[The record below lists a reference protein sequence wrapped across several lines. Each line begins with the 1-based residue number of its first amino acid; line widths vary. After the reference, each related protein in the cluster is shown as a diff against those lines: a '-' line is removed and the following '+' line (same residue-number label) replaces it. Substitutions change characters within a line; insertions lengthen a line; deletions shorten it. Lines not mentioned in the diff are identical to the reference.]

1 MNRQPK
7 RPVPHDG
14 KGFSVPQP
22 GVGFLLADSSLQ
34 PLYANPQAVQILAY
48 PGKVEKISSQE
59 SFLSAKMRS
68 IIPDGGLTK
77 DAVLTREVV
86 SGKRRYMCRV
96 FSVSTFAHNSS
107 QPSVAVL
114 FERPSLSLVHI
125 SRITAQCHLTPR
137 ELQTVE
143 LLVQGLSD
151 QEIADRMRISP
162 NTVKAFLRLVMN
174 RMGVSTRSGIV
185 GKIVFSK
192 D

>member
-34 PLYANPQAVQILAY
+34 PLYVNPQAVQILAY

-86 SGKRRYMCRV
+86 SGEC
-96 FSVSTFAHNSS
+96 
-107 QPSVAVL
+107 
-114 FERPSLSLVHI
+114 
-125 SRITAQCHLTPR
+125 
-137 ELQTVE
+137 
-143 LLVQGLSD
+143 
-151 QEIADRMRISP
+151 
-162 NTVKAFLRLVMN
+162 
-174 RMGVSTRSGIV
+174 
-185 GKIVFSK
+185 
-192 D
+192 